1 MSKKETVLVTGST
14 GFIGGHVIKNLLNKK
29 VKIVAT
35 SQNRN
40 KAKKYEWFGKTEYVP
55 LDIGRLDGS
64 NLYDYFQKPDRLI
77 HLSWEGLPNY
87 REPYHFER
95 NLPDNYTF
103 LKNLIQNGLNDLTV
117 VGTCFEYGLQN
128 GRLSETYES
137 KPVTSYGL
145 AKDTLRNFLE
155 QLKRQYDFKL
165 RWVRPFYVY
174 GDNQNE
180 NSILGQLEKAAK
192 NRDKVF
198 NMSLGEQLRDYL
210 RVEKMAE
217 YISTISLQDKIYG
230 IINCCSGEP
239 ISVRRFAEN
248 YTKEKGIK
256 IKLNLGYYPY
266 PDYEPLAFWG
276 DNTKLLKIINNNKD

>member
-1 MSKKETVLVTGST
+1 MPKKETVLVTGST
-14 GFIGGHVIKNLLNKK
+14 GFIGGHVIKDLLNKK

-87 REPYHFER
+87 RELYHFER
-95 NLPDNYTF
+95 NLPDNYNF
-103 LKNLIQNGLNDLTV
+103 LKNLIQNGLSDLTV
-117 VGTCFEYGLQN
+117 VGTCFEYGIQS
-128 GRLSETYES
+128 GRLSETDES

-145 AKDTLRNFLE
+145 AKDTLRKFLE

-180 NSILGQLEKAAK
+180 NSVLGQLEKAAK

-210 RVEKMAE
+210 PVEKMAE
-217 YISTISLQDKIYG
+217 YISIISLQDKIYG

-248 YTKEKGIK
+248 YIKEKGIK

-266 PDYEPLAFWG
+266 LDYEPLAFWG
-276 DNTKLLKIINNNKD
+276 DNMKLLKIINNNKD